1 MWTWIANHPT
11 LTIVL
16 CITALGLML
25 YAMYLVDKEKV
36 KRRKQVRFEN
46 PKVFGVMERP
56 KPLSLMAEEKKKS
69 RSNARLM

>member
-25 YAMYLVDKEKV
+25 YAEYRIDKARYE
-36 KRRKQVRFEN
+36 RRRNGRLDMTKLIVT
-46 PKVFGVMERP
+46 
-56 KPLSLMAEEKKKS
+56 EKKKS